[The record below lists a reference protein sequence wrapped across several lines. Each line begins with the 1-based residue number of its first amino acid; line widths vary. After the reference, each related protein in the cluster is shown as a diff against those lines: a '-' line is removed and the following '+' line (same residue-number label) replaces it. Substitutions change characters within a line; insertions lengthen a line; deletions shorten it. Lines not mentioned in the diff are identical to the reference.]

1 MAEGRCVF
9 VFFMIFNAILGLS
22 GLGLLGGGISAAV
35 MRPESSSTDGNIANK
50 IYIAL
55 IIIGAYITLLFFLGA
70 CSWRKSGVLIAYFIL
85 LLFLLIA
92 EVAVIV
98 VFKMA
103 LDEAYKKVPSDKK
116 TAFELVYNI
125 TIITLSVSLGISFL
139 SFLCSTI
146 YFCVM
151 KRQDDPGLYNDVR
164 KMELLTAMPQ

>member
-9 VFFMIFNAILGLS
+9 VFFMIFNTIMGLS
-22 GLGLLGGGISAAV
+22 GLGLLGGGITAAV

-164 KMELLTAMPQ
+164 KMELLTTMPQ

>member
-1 MAEGRCVF
+1 
-9 VFFMIFNAILGLS
+9 MIFNAILGLS
-22 GLGLLGGGISAAV
+22 GLVLLGGGITAAV

-92 EVAVIV
+92 ELAVIV

-164 KMELLTAMPQ
+164 KMEQLTTMPQ

>member
-9 VFFMIFNAILGLS
+9 VFFMIFNTIMGLS
-22 GLGLLGGGISAAV
+22 GLGLLGGGITAAV
-35 MRPESSSTDGNIANK
+35 MRPESSADGNIANQ

-55 IIIGAYITLLFFLGA
+55 IVIGAYITLLFILGA

-92 EVAVIV
+92 EILVLIF
-98 VFKMA
+98 FKMA
-103 LDEAYKKVPSDKK
+103 LDEAYKKIPSDKK

-125 TIITLSVSLGISFL
+125 GIITLSVSLGIAFL

-164 KMELLTAMPQ
+164 KMEQLTAMPQ

>member
-9 VFFMIFNAILGLS
+9 VFFMIFNSILGLS
-22 GLGLLGGGISAAV
+22 GLGLLGGGITAAV

-55 IIIGAYITLLFFLGA
+55 IVIGAYITLLFILGA

-164 KMELLTAMPQ
+164 KMELLTTMPQ

>member
-9 VFFMIFNAILGLS
+9 VFFMIFNSIMGLS
-22 GLGLLGGGISAAV
+22 GLALLGGGITAAV

-55 IIIGAYITLLFFLGA
+55 IVIGAYITLLFFLGA

-92 EVAVIV
+92 EIAVIV
-98 VFKMA
+98 VFK
-103 LDEAYKKVPSDKK
+103 LGFDKARPDIPEK
-116 TAFELVYNI
+116 NKELFELVYNI
-125 TIITLSVSLGISFL
+125 GMITLSVSLGIAFL

-164 KMELLTAMPQ
+164 KMEQLTAMPQ

>member
-9 VFFMIFNAILGLS
+9 VFFMIFNSILGLS
-22 GLGLLGGGISAAV
+22 GLGLLGGGITAAV

-55 IIIGAYITLLFFLGA
+55 IVIGAYITLLFILGA

>member
-9 VFFMIFNAILGLS
+9 VFFMIFNSILGLS
-22 GLGLLGGGISAAV
+22 GLGLLGGGITAAV
-35 MRPESSSTDGNIANK
+35 MRPESSSSDGNIANK

-55 IIIGAYITLLFFLGA
+55 IVIGAYITLLFILGA

-103 LDEAYKKVPSDKK
+103 LDEAYKTVPSDKK
-116 TAFELVYNI
+116 TAFELVYNV
-125 TIITLSVSLGISFL
+125 TIITLSVSLGIAFL

-164 KMELLTAMPQ
+164 KMEQLTAMPQ